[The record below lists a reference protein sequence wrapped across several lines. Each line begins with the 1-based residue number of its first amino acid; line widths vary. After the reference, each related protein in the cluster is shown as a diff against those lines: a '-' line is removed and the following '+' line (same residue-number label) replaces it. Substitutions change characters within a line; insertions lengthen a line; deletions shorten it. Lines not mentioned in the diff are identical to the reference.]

1 MEDFVACSLVST
13 TYKGG
18 AGTRRVWRGNL
29 ATFRPTICVFVE
41 QCCFRILVG
50 FLSLLFCVPL
60 FAVL

>member
-13 TYKGG
+13 TYNDG
-18 AGTRRVWRGNL
+18 ADTRRIGRGNL
-29 ATFRPTICVFVE
+29 ATFHPAICVFVE
-41 QCCFRILVG
+41 QYCFRTLVG